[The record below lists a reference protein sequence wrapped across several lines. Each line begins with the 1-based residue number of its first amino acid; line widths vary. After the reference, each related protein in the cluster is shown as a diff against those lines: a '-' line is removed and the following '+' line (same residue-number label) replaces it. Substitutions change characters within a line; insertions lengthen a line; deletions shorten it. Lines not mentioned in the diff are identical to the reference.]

1 MTMRDAGEHM
11 GGRVGSAPPVAE
23 PQLDRAISGRLLLFF
38 VVGDVLGAG
47 IYALVGEVAARVG
60 GAVWLAFALALALAM
75 FTAFAYA
82 ELVTKY
88 PRAAGAALY
97 VNKAFGRPFV
107 TFLVAFAVVC
117 SGLASAATLARAFAG
132 TYLSQF
138 VSEPTTV
145 VGVLFLCVLALI
157 NFRGIG
163 ESIKFNLVLTLI
175 ELLGLI
181 LVMVIGAAVLV

>member
-1 MTMRDAGEHM
+1 MATAT
-11 GGRVGSAPPVAE
+11 AATTQPP
-23 PQLDRAISGRLLLFF
+23 LKRAIGRNMLLFF

-47 IYALVGEVAARVG
+47 IYALVGEVAGRVG
-60 GAVWLAFALALALAM
+60 GAIWMAFALALALAT

-97 VNKAFGRPFV
+97 VNKAAHRPFV
-107 TFLVAFAVVC
+107 TFLVGFTVIC

-138 VSEPTTV
+138 VSEPTALVAV
-145 VGVLFLCVLALI
+145 VFLAVLALI

-163 ESIKFNLVLTLI
+163 ESIKFNLALTLI
-175 ELLGLI
+175 ELAGLL
-181 LVMVIGAAVLV
+181 LV